1 MPRDAPTFEAAA
13 RFWLLLGWINFGGPA
28 GQIALL
34 HRELVE
40 RRRWLD
46 EERFAHALNFCML
59 LPGPEAMQLAIY
71 SGWLMHGARGA
82 VVAGLGFV
90 LPGAMMLLALSWIY
104 VSIGQVPAV
113 SAVLDGFK
121 PVVVA
126 IVFLALI
133 TIGRRSLKGPMLL
146 ALAAAAFIA
155 IHVFRVPFPWIVLGA
170 LVVGVLAPAVG
181 AAAAAQG
188 ADDRARVA
196 EAIRFPVRY
205 VAAWLLLTLLPVIAL
220 ELAGGHRLLMSVY
233 AFFTRAAYVTFGGA
247 YAVLAYVN
255 QAAVGHFAWLSA
267 AQSIDGFALA
277 ETTPGPLIIVLQF
290 VGFLAG
296 WNHSGDWP
304 PLLSATSAALLA
316 SYATFLPSFFF
327 ILVAAPYVERL
338 RGLRW
343 LTGGLAAVT
352 AAVVGV
358 ILSLGVAFGT
368 AVLWSPA
375 GLDLFAAV
383 VATAAVVGLAR
394 GIAVPWVVLGGGAL
408 GLTAHLAGW
417 S

>member
-1 MPRDAPTFEAAA
+1 MARAAPTFGTAA

-28 GQIALL
+28 GQIALM

-71 SGWLMHGARGA
+71 SGWLLHGTRGA

-90 LPGAMMLLALSWIY
+90 LPAAMLLLALTSVY
-104 VSIGQVPAV
+104 VTFGEVPAV
-113 SAVLDGFK
+113 SAVLSGFK

-146 ALAAAAFIA
+146 ALAAAAFVA
-155 IHVFRVPFPWIVLGA
+155 VHFLRVPFPWIVLGA
-170 LVVGVLAPAVG
+170 LVAGILASTIDTG
-181 AAAAAQG
+181 ARRSTDERPRISG
-188 ADDRARVA
+188 R
-196 EAIRFPVRY
+196 IPFPVRY
-205 VAAWLLLTLLPVIAL
+205 LVTWLLLTLMPFIAL
-220 ELAGGHRLLMSVY
+220 ALTGGHGLLTSVY

-247 YAVLAYVN
+247 YAVLSYVN
-255 QAAVGHFAWLSA
+255 QAAVERFGWLSA
-267 AQSIDGFALA
+267 SQSIDGFALA

-296 WNHSGDWP
+296 WNHPGDWP
-304 PLLSATSAALLA
+304 PLAAAIGAALLA

-327 ILVAAPYVERL
+327 ILIAAPYVERL
-338 RGLRW
+338 RALPW
-343 LTGGLAAVT
+343 LTGGLATVT

-358 ILSLGVAFGT
+358 ILNLGVTFAA
-368 AVLWSPA
+368 AVLWSPT

-383 VATAAVVGLAR
+383 LATAAAIALVR
-394 GIAVPWVVLGGGAL
+394 GIAVPWVVLGGGVV
-408 GLTAHLAGW
+408 GLATHLA
-417 S
+417 SSI